1 MTARR
6 RFLKDAALIGA
17 GCFLP
22 AIAQT
27 APAHRAD
34 KSLSFY
40 HTHTGETLNRVFW
53 ADGGYVPGA
62 LADINRLLRDHR
74 TNEVS
79 PIDPRLLSLLERI
92 TSLTGSNDTLH
103 VISGYRSPQT
113 NRTLADRSDGVARHS
128 LHMDGKAIDLRIPGR
143 DLQRLRNAALS
154 LRGGGVGFYPLSQ
167 FVHVD
172 VGRVRAW

>member
-1 MTARR
+1 
-6 RFLKDAALIGA
+6 LGA

-22 AIAQT
+22 ASARG
-27 APAHRAD
+27 APVQRAE

-40 HTHTGETLNRVFW
+40 HTHTGEALNRVFW
-53 ADGGYVPGA
+53 ADGAYVPGA

-79 PIDPRLLSLLERI
+79 PIDPQLLSLLERL
-92 TSLTGSNDTLH
+92 TSLTGTHDTLH

-113 NRTLADRSDGVARHS
+113 NRTLADRSDGVSRHS
-128 LHMDGKAIDLRIPGR
+128 LHLEGKAIDIRIPGR

>member
-6 RFLKDAALIGA
+6 RFLQSAALLGA
-17 GCFLP
+17 GCLLP
-22 AIAQT
+22 AIARG
-27 APAHRAD
+27 APVRHSD
-34 KSLSFY
+34 KSLRFY

-53 ADGGYVPGA
+53 ADGEYVPDA
-62 LADINRLLRDHR
+62 LKDINRLLRDHR

-79 PIDPRLLSLLERI
+79 PIEPRLLSLLERL
-92 TSLTGSNDTLH
+92 TSLTGANDTLH
-103 VISGYRSPQT
+103 VISGYRSPRT
-113 NRTLADRSDGVARHS
+113 NQALADRSDGVSRHS
-128 LHMDGKAIDLRIPGR
+128 LHMDGKAIDIRIPGR
-143 DLQRLRNAALS
+143 DLQSVRNAALS

>member
-6 RFLKDAALIGA
+6 RFLKNAALIGA
-17 GCFLP
+17 GCLLP
-22 AIAQT
+22 AIGRTASAQ
-27 APAHRAD
+27 RAE
-34 KSLSFY
+34 KSLRFY
-40 HTHTGETLNRVFW
+40 HTHTGEALQRVFW
-53 ADGGYVPGA
+53 ADGEYVPGA
-62 LADINRLLRDHR
+62 LAEINRLLRDHR

-79 PIDPRLLSLLERI
+79 PVAPQLLSLLERL
-92 TSLTGSNDTLH
+92 TSLTGPNDILH

-113 NRTLADRSDGVARHS
+113 NQTLADRSDGVSRHS
-128 LHMDGKAIDLRIPGR
+128 LHMEGKAIDIRIPGR
-143 DLQRLRNAALS
+143 DLERLRNAALS